1 MAKKIKLVIRSSDE
15 YRLIAV
21 VSHLKDYKL
30 AFEINQNLDLDL
42 VRYDDLA
49 YAVSG
54 DIMCTYAWYRFED
67 SSSHAVFYLI
77 GSKHQ
82 GGNLIPSA
90 KSADFFMLIK
100 NHPDPQEIKQ
110 YLAKLRTIPNVITA
124 VEVKPDTVKDIDM
137 LLDINELH
145 EMEQLNKR

>member
-1 MAKKIKLVIRSSDE
+1 MAKKLKLVFRSSDE

-30 AFEINQNLDLDL
+30 AFEINHMLGIDL

-54 DIMCTYAWYRFED
+54 DIMCTYAWYHFKD
-67 SSSHAVFYLI
+67 VSTQTSFFFI
-77 GSKHQ
+77 GNKHQ

-90 KSADFFMLIK
+90 KSADFIMLIK
-100 NHPDPQEIKQ
+100 NHPNPHEIKQ
-110 YLAKLRTIPNVITA
+110 YLTKLRSIPNLISAT
-124 VEVKPDTVKDIDM
+124 EVQPATVKDIDM

-145 EMEQLNKR
+145 EMEQLNQ